1 MVWPLDMDV
10 LLRSV
15 GLPMAGSSPNSL
27 KIASKDSG
35 EMDRFG
41 TP

>member
-1 MVWPLDMDV
+1 MDWLSGVEV

-15 GLPMAGSSPNSL
+15 GRPIAGSSPNSL
-27 KIASKDSG
+27 KMALKVLG

>member
-1 MVWPLDMDV
+1 MVLFSGLEV
-10 LLRSV
+10 LPRSV

-27 KIASKDSG
+27 KMASKDSG

>member
-1 MVWPLDMDV
+1 MVGLSGREDV
-10 LLRSV
+10 LRL
-15 GLPMAGSSPNSL
+15 GLPIAGSSPNSL
-27 KIASKDSG
+27 KMASKDSG

>member
-1 MVWPLDMDV
+1 MVWFSGKEGV
-10 LLRSV
+10 LRL
-15 GLPMAGSSPNSL
+15 GWPMAGSSPNSVRTAL
-27 KIASKDSG
+27 KESG